1 MSSIITQTTEPSYG
15 KIKAAVE
22 AIQARSSLK
31 PELALVLGSGLG
43 AIADEVTDK
52 TIIPYSEIPGFHPTS
67 IIGHAG
73 RMILG
78 KMNGIP
84 IVLLDGRFHRY
95 EGYPMEDVVLPTRVV
110 ITLGVKTLVLTNAAG
125 GINTRFRAGDVMLIE
140 DHLNLTGEN
149 PLVGKN
155 LSELGPRF
163 PDLTEAYSKRCL
175 EIFQT
180 AALETKTPVHKGV
193 YGGLLGPS
201 YETPSEVRMLR
212 ILGADAVGM
221 STVSEC
227 IAANH
232 MGIEVAGLS
241 CITNLAAGLSPDKLS
256 HDEVLELSKIGAEK
270 MKRLL
275 LLALPR
281 MALRTEA
288 PAAPSKPP
296 KVASKTSEKVSA
308 K

>member
-1 MSSIITQTTEPSYG
+1 MSAPLEPSYR
-15 KIKAAVE
+15 KIQTAVG
-22 AIQARSSLK
+22 AIQARCPLK

-43 AIADEVTDK
+43 AVADEVTEK
-52 TIIPYSEIPGFHPTS
+52 VIIPYGEIPGFHPTS
-67 IIGHAG
+67 IKGHAG
-73 RMILG
+73 RLILG
-78 KMNGIP
+78 KMSGIP

-95 EGYPMEDVVLPTRVV
+95 EGHPMEDVVLPTRVV
-110 ITLGVKTLVLTNAAG
+110 ATLGVKTLVLTNAAG

-149 PLVGKN
+149 PLAGKN

-163 PDLTEAYSKRCL
+163 PDLSEAYSKRCL
-175 EIFQT
+175 EILNT
-180 AALETKTPVHKGV
+180 AATETKTPVHQGV

-212 ILGADAVGM
+212 TLGADAVGM

-241 CITNLAAGLSPDKLS
+241 CITNLAAGLSPEKLS
-256 HDEVLELSKIGAEK
+256 HDEVIELSKVGAEK
-270 MKRLL
+270 MKRIL

-281 MALRTEA
+281 MAPRG
-288 PAAPSKPP
+288 KI
-296 KVASKTSEKVSA
+296 
-308 K
+308 

>member
-1 MSSIITQTTEPSYG
+1 MSSTNTHTTEPSYG
-15 KIKAAVE
+15 KIKAAVA

-43 AIADEVTDK
+43 SIADEVTDQ

-175 EIFQT
+175 KIFQT
-180 AALETKTPVHKGV
+180 AAIESETPVHKGV
-193 YGGLLGPS
+193 YGGLLGPC

-241 CITNLAAGLSPDKLS
+241 CITNLAAGLSPDKLT
-256 HDEVLELSKIGAEK
+256 HEEVIELSKVGAEK

-281 MALRTEA
+281 MA
-288 PAAPSKPP
+288 
-296 KVASKTSEKVSA
+296 SKTDGKVSA

>member
-1 MSSIITQTTEPSYG
+1 MSNPTPPTEPSYR
-15 KIKAAVE
+15 KIKLAVE

-43 AIADEVTDK
+43 AIAREVTDK
-52 TIIPYSEIPGFHPTS
+52 AIIPYAEIPGFHPTS
-67 IIGHAG
+67 IQGHAG
-73 RMILG
+73 RMIIG
-78 KMNGIP
+78 KMSGIP

-180 AALETKTPVHKGV
+180 AAAETKTPVHKGV

-212 ILGADAVGM
+212 TLGADAVGM

-256 HDEVLELSKIGAEK
+256 HDEVLELSMVGAEK

-275 LLALPR
+275 LWALPR
-281 MALRTEA
+281 MAA
-288 PAAPSKPP
+288 PHTGQ
-296 KVASKTSEKVSA
+296 KVNTP
-308 K
+308 